1 MCGRARSSLALYFFS
16 KPYLWHAPPP
26 KTSPNASGA
35 QQVMCDF
42 IQVDDIP
49 GESGR
54 LNSACVSSST
64 GVCFDTK
71 LSEWKGV
78 ENVTRHLRPSFQ
90 SIQPP
95 IRRSGRLPCLPR
107 QLLLLAKSENAEFI
121 TCNQLQVEVDFAVFL
136 GFSSDR
142 EMVGSMQSCS
152 YSQRLTSIE
161 LLYAELRRGPIM
173 TTDEKPRAA
182 QTAEGI
188 MSLVLGKPVVV
199 HNWRNGCEWG
209 AFPTHSA

>member
-1 MCGRARSSLALYFFS
+1 MSLGTYVLLSNQYNPQSDALADYRAYLASCCY
-16 KPYLWHAPPP
+16 W
-26 KTSPNASGA
+26 
-35 QQVMCDF
+35 
-42 IQVDDIP
+42 
-49 GESGR
+49 
-54 LNSACVSSST
+54 
-64 GVCFDTK
+64 
-71 LSEWKGV
+71 
-78 ENVTRHLRPSFQ
+78 PS
-90 SIQPP
+90 
-95 IRRSGRLPCLPR
+95 R
-107 QLLLLAKSENAEFI
+107 ENAEFI

-199 HNWRNGCEWG
+199 HNWRNCCEWG